1 MNPSYR
7 EREREKEDAQNVSFL
22 GHFFFLIFWSEHTYS
37 PSISSPTPSGV
48 PLPEETEVPPSIS
61 DASSCDSNHSRS
73 PIDPLKLNEPT
84 AEPPFL

>member
-7 EREREKEDAQNVSFL
+7 ERERERRCTKCLLFRSL
-22 GHFFFLIFWSEHTYS
+22 FFLIFWSEHTYS